1 MTQAQ
6 AKAAG
11 DTAAPAQATPD
22 LGHTGSYYAATA
34 NASPARPA
42 LEGAHECDICII
54 GAGFAGIS
62 TALHLAEKGLKV
74 YVLEAAK
81 VAYGAS
87 GRNGGQIINGY
98 SRDYDT
104 IKSRY
109 GEDTANAVVGMSF
122 EGGNIIRERI
132 EKYDI
137 KCDLKPG
144 SFFAAF
150 TDKQMKDLEH
160 GKKTWER
167 FGHTELEMFD
177 KSRMPE
183 VVNANLYTGG
193 MLDKWGGHI
202 HPMNLV
208 LGQAAAIESLG
219 GKIFEQSRVISVDRE
234 SFKPVVKTAK
244 GQVTAHYV
252 VICGNAY
259 LGDTVPE
266 LSRRIMSVSSQI
278 ITTEVLGEDLTRQML
293 PAGYCIEDCNYLLD
307 YYRITADHRLL
318 FGGGVVY
325 TGHEPADIEKRL
337 WPHVLKTFPMLEG
350 KKVDFAWSGNFA
362 LTLTRMPHVGRLTNK
377 IYFIQGDS
385 GHGVTTTHLL
395 GRLVAEAIGNQ
406 AGRFDVWA
414 KMKNYPFPGGRAL
427 RVPLTILGAWYYGMR
442 EKMGI

>member
-1 MTQAQ
+1 MT
-6 AKAAG
+6 
-11 DTAAPAQATPD
+11 TTSAAPAAEQIN
-22 LGHTGSYYAATA
+22 HTGSYYAASA
-34 NASPARPA
+34 NPSPERPP
-42 LEGAHECDICII
+42 LEGTHECDVCVI

-87 GRNGGQIINGY
+87 GRNGGQIVNGY
-98 SRDYDT
+98 SREYDT

-132 EKYDI
+132 AKYDI
-137 KCDLKPG
+137 KCDLKNG
-144 SFFAAF
+144 GFFAAF
-150 TDKQMKDLEH
+150 TDKQMKGLEH

-167 FGHTELEMFD
+167 FGHTGLEMFD
-177 KSRMPE
+177 KSRMPS
-183 VVNANLYTGG
+183 VANTDIYVGG
-193 MLDKWGGHI
+193 MLDHWGGHI

-208 LGQAAAIESLG
+208 LGQAAALESLG
-219 GKIFEQSRVISVDRE
+219 GKIFEQSRAVSVDKE
-234 SFKPVVKTAK
+234 SFKPVVKTAR
-244 GQVTAHYV
+244 GEVAAHYV

-278 ITTEVLGEDLTRQML
+278 ITTEPLGEALAKQLL
-293 PAGYCIEDCNYLLD
+293 PAGYCVEDCNYLLD
-307 YYRITADHRLL
+307 YYRITGDHRLL

-325 TGHEPADIEKRL
+325 TGHEPDDIKKRL
-337 WPHVLKTFPMLEG
+337 WPNLVKTFPMLAD
-350 KKVDFAWSGNFA
+350 KKIDFAWSGNFA
-362 LTLTRMPHVGRLTNK
+362 LTLTRMPHIGRLNNK
-377 IYFIQGDS
+377 VYFIQGDS

-406 AGRFDVWA
+406 AARFDVWA
-414 KMKNYPFPGGRAL
+414 KMKNYPFPGGRTF
-427 RVPLTILGAWYYGMR
+427 RVPLTVLGAWYYGMR
-442 EKMGI
+442 EKLGM